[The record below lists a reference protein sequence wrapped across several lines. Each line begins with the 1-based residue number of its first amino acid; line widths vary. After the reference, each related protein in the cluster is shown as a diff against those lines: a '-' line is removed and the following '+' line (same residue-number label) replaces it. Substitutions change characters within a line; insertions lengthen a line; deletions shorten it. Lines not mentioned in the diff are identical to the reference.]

1 MAKSKANEETNGEL
15 SFESAMVALEQAV
28 RKLES
33 GSLPLDQMLAE
44 YAKAVEYVQQCHRQL
59 EGARRRIAQLQSVG
73 PDGKASTKDWDD
85 TAPVISENREAPTR
99 RKAT

>member
-1 MAKSKANEETNGEL
+1 LLKFLKEDDTFDADR
-15 SFESAMVALEQAV
+15 F
-28 RKLES
+28 
-33 GSLPLDQMLAE
+33 
-44 YAKAVEYVQQCHRQL
+44 AKAVEYVQQCHRQL

-85 TAPVISENREAPTR
+85 TAPVVSENREAPTR